1 MKGAYKME
9 KEKTVISLVS
19 TIILFLFDEIDLPL
33 KVMFVF
39 IVMDYITGMIKAYK
53 LKKLSSKIGLSG
65 LIKKFVMLL
74 VVSFTVML
82 DRLTGANGLI
92 RNLAVMYYIANEG
105 LSILENA
112 SVIGVP
118 IPEKLK
124 DALLQLK
131 EKESEKGVIK

>member
-1 MKGAYKME
+1 ME

-19 TIILFLFDEIDLPL
+19 SIILFLFDEIDLPL

-131 EKESEKGVIK
+131 EKESE

>member
-1 MKGAYKME
+1 ME

-33 KVMFVF
+33 KVMIVF
-39 IVMDYITGMIKAYK
+39 IVMDYITGMIKAFK
-53 LKKLSSKIGLSG
+53 LKKLSSKTGLSG

-92 RNLAVMYYIANEG
+92 RNLAIMYYIANEG

-131 EKESEKGVIK
+131 ERE

>member
-131 EKESEKGVIK
+131 EKESE

>member
-33 KVMFVF
+33 KVMSVF

-131 EKESEKGVIK
+131 EKESE

>member
-33 KVMFVF
+33 KVMLVF

-53 LKKLSSKIGLSG
+53 LKKLSSKTGLYG

-131 EKESEKGVIK
+131 EKESE

>member
-1 MKGAYKME
+1 ME

-131 EKESEKGVIK
+131 EKESE

>member
-112 SVIGVP
+112 SVIGVL

-131 EKESEKGVIK
+131 EKESE

>member
-1 MKGAYKME
+1 ME

>member
-1 MKGAYKME
+1 ME

-131 EKESEKGVIK
+131 EKESEKEVIK

>member
-1 MKGAYKME
+1 ME

-33 KVMFVF
+33 KVMLVF
-39 IVMDYITGMIKAYK
+39 IVMDYITGMIKAFK
-53 LKKLSSKIGLSG
+53 LKKLSSKTGLYG

-131 EKESEKGVIK
+131 EKESE

>member
-33 KVMFVF
+33 KVMLVF
-39 IVMDYITGMIKAYK
+39 IVMDYITGMIKAFK
-53 LKKLSSKIGLSG
+53 LKKLSSKTGLYG

-131 EKESEKGVIK
+131 EKESE

>member
-1 MKGAYKME
+1 ME

-33 KVMFVF
+33 KVMLVF
-39 IVMDYITGMIKAYK
+39 IVMDYITGMIKSYK

-131 EKESEKGVIK
+131 ESE

>member
-1 MKGAYKME
+1 ME

-39 IVMDYITGMIKAYK
+39 IVMDYITGMIKAFK
-53 LKKLSSKIGLSG
+53 LKKLSSKTGLSG

-131 EKESEKGVIK
+131 EKESE

>member
-1 MKGAYKME
+1 MG

-53 LKKLSSKIGLSG
+53 LKKLSSRTGLSG

-118 IPEKLK
+118 IPEKLR

-131 EKESEKGVIK
+131 EKESE

>member
-1 MKGAYKME
+1 ME

-33 KVMFVF
+33 KVMSVF

-131 EKESEKGVIK
+131 EKESE

>member
-1 MKGAYKME
+1 ME

-33 KVMFVF
+33 KVMLVF
-39 IVMDYITGMIKAYK
+39 IVMDYITGMIKAFK
-53 LKKLSSKIGLSG
+53 LKKLSSKTGLSG

-112 SVIGVP
+112 SVIGIP

-131 EKESEKGVIK
+131 EKESE

>member
-1 MKGAYKME
+1 ME

-131 EKESEKGVIK
+131 ESE